1 MSTKQREEISMA
13 WRPLFGA
20 LSVSVLLL
28 ALAGCG
34 AAPKATPTKL
44 NISVAVASNA
54 NPDTRNRPSPIVVR
68 VYELRAPAGF
78 EAADFFALFDKDREA
93 LAADLQARDEFT
105 LQPGETKSIARDAK
119 PESRHIAVFA
129 AFRDLERATWRGTV
143 PLVAGKPNN
152 LRVIV
157 EGRTISVRPAQ

>member
-1 MSTKQREEISMA
+1 MA
-13 WRPLFGA
+13 WRPIIGA
-20 LSVSVLLL
+20 LGVGVVFFLT
-28 ALAGCG
+28 GCG
-34 AAPKATPTKL
+34 TAPKATPTKL
-44 NISVAVASNA
+44 NVSVAVSSNA
-54 NPDTRNRPSPIVVR
+54 NPDLRNRPSPVVVR
-68 VYELRAPAGF
+68 VYELRTPAAF
-78 EAADFFALFDKDREA
+78 DAADFFALFDKDRET

-119 PESRHIAVFA
+119 PDARHIAVFA

-152 LRVIV
+152 VRVIV